1 MLRLGFVGRITPE
14 KGVRLFQGVE
24 RALETAGQRDFRI
37 SFVGDGSE
45 VAWLRQNLN
54 HVEFLGVL
62 PGEDLAHAYANMDLF
77 VFPSK
82 TDTFGN
88 VIQESAA
95 SQVAA
100 VVTNEGGPQHL
111 VTPGT
116 TGLIAESDEAFV
128 RQVVELCGDR
138 EILKKMGKAAREKV
152 YGTSW
157 DAAFEMTY
165 AAYRHSLPENDK
177 KQSAEEISTPCA

>member
-1 MLRLGFVGRITPE
+1 MFRNI
-14 KGVRLFQGVE
+14 E
-24 RALETAGQRDFRI
+24 RGLEAAGHRDFRI
-37 SFVGDGSE
+37 LFIGDGSE
-45 VAWLRQNLN
+45 VSWLKQNLT
-54 HVEFLGVL
+54 HGEFLGVL
-62 PGEDLAHAYANMDLF
+62 RGEDLARAYANMNLF

-111 VTPGT
+111 VVPGI
-116 TGLIAESDEAFV
+116 TGLIAESDADFV
-128 RQVVELCGDR
+128 KQVVELCGNR
-138 EILKKMGKAAREKV
+138 ERLSKMGVAAREKV
-152 YGTSW
+152 MGTSW

-165 AAYRHSLPENDK
+165 AAYRHCLLKDVKESSQTNEDFIGK
-177 KQSAEEISTPCA
+177 V